1 MRLAT
6 HAGWTLLP
14 GDFILAASVET
25 GPRPTIARSLY
36 MLHRKMNAL
45 ILSLVLVFTGFSMQA
60 TAAVIATQ
68 DALSMD
74 ARELRI
80 AAIGDKL
87 ARDDVRQAMI
97 ELGVDPQ
104 QAQLRVASLTD
115 AELQQLDGQL
125 DQLPAGG
132 SALAVIGIV
141 FVVLMI
147 LEFTGVIDI
156 FKKA

>member
-1 MRLAT
+1 
-6 HAGWTLLP
+6 
-14 GDFILAASVET
+14 
-25 GPRPTIARSLY
+25 
-36 MLHRKMNAL
+36 MNAL
-45 ILSLVLVFTGFSMQA
+45 ILSLVLVFTGISMRA
-60 TAAVIATQ
+60 TAAVIGTQ
-68 DALSMD
+68 DALSID

-80 AAIGDKL
+80 AAIGSKL

-97 ELGVDPQ
+97 DLGVDPQ